1 MFLTTVC
8 APLQGPARVA
18 VRRFRFQEAGIRR
31 TPQRS
36 LPARPASRAAA
47 SPLRTPGATIS
58 CLEGFNSVV
67 IASEERRSTLS
78 GSPVHPP
85 VFQTA

>member
-31 TPQRS
+31 RPQRS
-36 LPARPASRAAA
+36 LPARPASPAAA

-58 CLEGFNSVV
+58 CREGFTSVV
-67 IASEERRSTLS
+67 MSSGERRSTLS
-78 GSPVHPP
+78 GNPGNPP